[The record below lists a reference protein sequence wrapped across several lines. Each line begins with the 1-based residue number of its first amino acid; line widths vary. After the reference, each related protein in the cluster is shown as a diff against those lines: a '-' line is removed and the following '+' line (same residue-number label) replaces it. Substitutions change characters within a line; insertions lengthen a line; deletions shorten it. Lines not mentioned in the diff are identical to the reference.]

1 VQRVETLDGYKYF
14 INENE
19 WLMIRPSGTEPL
31 LRIYAEAS
39 SVERVKLFLDEAL
52 KVVETFK

>member
-52 KVVETFK
+52 KAVETFK